1 MGLLIEGRWA
11 DQWYDTKSTGGRFV
25 RQDSAFRGKVTADGS
40 SGFKAEAGRYHLYV
54 CYACP
59 WAHRT
64 LIVRALKGLQDV
76 ISVDAV
82 DPFMGAQGWTF
93 ADIRTGVRSPGAT
106 GDRVN
111 GRAALHEI
119 YSLAKPDYTG
129 RVTVPVLWDK
139 QTGKIVNNELAEI
152 IRMLNSE
159 FDEFADRSVN
169 LSPAELLPEID
180 AINAE
185 VYDRVNNGVY
195 KAGFAT
201 DQAVYEGAVTRLFET
216 LERLEAHLST
226 HRWLVGD
233 RLTEADIRLFT
244 TLLRFDPVYHG
255 HFKCNLRPLHE
266 YPALWGFTREIAQ
279 LAGRGRDDRDDAYQA
294 ALLREPPQHQPDR
307 HRAEGPGAGPD
318 GAARTG
324 AAAGGAVRPQGQG
337 RHCAGGEADEAIHR
351 PVRAAPWIASL
362 RSQ

>member
-1 MGLLIEGRWA
+1 METTMGLLIEGRWA

-64 LIVRALKGLQDV
+64 LIVRALKGLEDV
-76 ISVDAV
+76 ISVDVV

-93 ADIRTGVRSPGAT
+93 DDIRDGSRSPGAT

-111 GRAALHEI
+111 GRAALHEV
-119 YSLAKPDYTG
+119 YTLAKPDYTG

-139 QTGKIVNNELAEI
+139 QTGTIVNNESAEI

-169 LSPAELLPEID
+169 LSPAALLPEID
-180 AINAE
+180 AINAD

-201 DQAVYEGAVTRLFET
+201 DQAAYDEAVTRLFDA
-216 LERLEAHLST
+216 LEMLEARLSA

-255 HFKCNLRPLHE
+255 HFKCNVRRIVDYPNLDGYLRDLYQQPAIAETVNFDHIKRHYYMTHE
-266 YPALWGFTREIAQ
+266 DINPTRIVPIGPALDLMRPHRRE
-279 LAGRGRDDRDDAYQA
+279 RM
-294 ALLREPPQHQPDR
+294 
-307 HRAEGPGAGPD
+307 
-318 GAARTG
+318 
-324 AAAGGAVRPQGQG
+324 
-337 RHCAGGEADEAIHR
+337 
-351 PVRAAPWIASL
+351 
-362 RSQ
+362 

>member
-1 MGLLIEGRWA
+1 MESAMGLLIEGRWA

-64 LIVRALKGLQDV
+64 LIVRALKGLEDV

-82 DPFMGAQGWTF
+82 DPYMGAQGWTF
-93 ADIRTGVRSPGAT
+93 DDIRDGSRSPGAT

-111 GRAALHEI
+111 GKAAMHEI
-119 YSLAKPDYTG
+119 YTLAKPDYTG

-139 QTGKIVNNELAEI
+139 QTRTIVNNESAEI

-180 AINAE
+180 AINAD

-201 DQAVYEGAVTRLFET
+201 DQAVYDEAVTRLFEQ
-216 LERLEAHLST
+216 LERLEARLSE

-266 YPALWGFTREIAQ
+266 YTALWGHTREIAQ
-279 LAGRGRDDRDDAYQA
+279 LPGVAATIEMAHIKRHYYESHHTINPTGIVPKGPLLDLAAPHGRGH
-294 ALLREPPQHQPDR
+294 LPE
-307 HRAEGPGAGPD
+307 
-318 GAARTG
+318 AR
-324 AAAGGAVRPQGQG
+324 
-337 RHCAGGEADEAIHR
+337 
-351 PVRAAPWIASL
+351 
-362 RSQ
+362 